1 MFLTSV
7 RWTKNITRLSFVFRT
22 RRGALHSALSES
34 RLLGGEQRNARKV
47 QMVCWC
53 EFYSSAIEADFYWSN
68 AIEYK
73 LKTLSSRYY
82 GLLHS
87 TILDRRVHRQVT
99 TVNWFIAFAHCG
111 NLNIANI
118 WRNLRTVFA
127 VWFPKQKAKKNMHE
141 ERENLFLSETGLLFC
156 KNTKKQE
163 NWSML
168 DWIK

>member
-111 NLNIANI
+111 NRNIANI

-127 VWFPKQKAKKNMHE
+127 VDSQNKKRKKTCTKRGKIYFCRKPVCCFVKTQKSKKIE
-141 ERENLFLSETGLLFC
+141 ACWTG
-156 KNTKKQE
+156 
-163 NWSML
+163 
-168 DWIK
+168 